1 MNEWI
6 TVKDLARHGVS
17 VSEIARR
24 TGHDRKTIRGVLAQ
38 TTRSA
43 RPPTW
48 RADGGKLAPFR
59 DYLERRLAEGCGNA
73 VVLCEEIRAQGYQ
86 GQLSILRDFLRPHR
100 QELRRQREATVRFET
115 GPGKQAQVD
124 WGEFGTIWVPAARRR
139 QKLYGFV
146 FTLGYSRAQ
155 YVEFTTCC
163 DLEHFVAAHLGA
175 FQALG
180 IPETILYDNLK
191 TAILGRRP
199 DGSPVFPGR
208 FLDFALYAGFTP
220 KFCQPYRPRT
230 KGKVERGVGYV
241 RQNFW
246 VRVGQD
252 VRAGTLDLAGLNQR
266 ARTWSEQT
274 ANQRVHGTH
283 GAVVWER
290 YRDEAPVLGRLVG
303 RPAYDTG
310 YHALR
315 RVSRDGRLSYRGVKY
330 QVSLSQA
337 LREVQVH
344 ERLDGAV
351 SIYARTGALLP
362 AAPVVDALAP
372 WSAERPA
379 AGPGEMGPGEMGPEA
394 ALLIVGHEG
403 PIVPARELAVYEEV
417 ARAASI
423 G

>member
-1 MNEWI
+1 VEEWI
-6 TVKDLARHGVS
+6 DVRELMRRGVS

-24 TGHDRKTIRGVLAQ
+24 TGHDRKTIRKVVTDQAP
-38 TTRSA
+38 A
-43 RPPTW
+43 RRASTW
-48 RADGGKLAPFR
+48 APEAGKLAPFHP
-59 DYLERRLAEGCGNA
+59 YLERRLEEGCHNA
-73 VVLCEEIRAQGYQ
+73 VVLCEEIHAQGYA
-86 GQLSILRDFLRPHR
+86 GQISILRDYLRPRR

-115 GPGKQAQVD
+115 APGKQAQVD
-124 WGEFGTIWVPAARRR
+124 WGEFGTIWTPAEGRRR
-139 QKLYGFV
+139 KLYGFV

-155 YVEFTTCC
+155 YLEFTICC
-163 DLEHFVAAHLGA
+163 DLEHFVAAHLEA
-175 FQALG
+175 FAALG
-180 IPETILYDNLK
+180 IPDTILYDNLK

-246 VRVGQD
+246 VRVGHE
-252 VRAGTLDLAGLNQR
+252 VRAGTLDLAGLNRR
-266 ARTWSEQT
+266 ARAWSEQI

-283 GAVVWER
+283 GAVVWDR
-290 YRDEAPVLGRLVG
+290 YQEEAPVLGRLAG
-303 RPAYDTG
+303 RPAYDTA

-315 RVSRDGRLSYRGVKY
+315 RVSRDGRVSYRGVVY
-330 QVSLSQA
+330 QVPLRHA

-351 SIYARTGALLP
+351 RIHAPDGTPLP
-362 AAPVVDALAP
+362 AAPLADAP
-372 WSAERPA
+372 VPPPA
-379 AGPGEMGPGEMGPEA
+379 VRQGAGPVESGAEP
-394 ALLIVGHEG
+394 ALLVLGHEA
-403 PIVPARELAVYEEV
+403 PVVPARELAVYEEV
-417 ARAASI
+417 ARAARV